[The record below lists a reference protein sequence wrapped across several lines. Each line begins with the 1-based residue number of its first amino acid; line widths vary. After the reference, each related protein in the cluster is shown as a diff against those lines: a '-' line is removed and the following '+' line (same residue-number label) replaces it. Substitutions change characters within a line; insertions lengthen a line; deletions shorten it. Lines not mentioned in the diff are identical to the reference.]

1 MIRRFNYTGR
11 KKIAQDDIAIIL
23 TGDGPIKGFEA
34 NLGTL
39 ADTKYGLPKDARLF
53 VEAYERTAYM
63 RFDFGTTG
71 AITPPAS
78 EARLL
83 TEFEGSNGV
92 RFRVKVVDCTHD
104 AQLLAEA
111 DGVLPL
117 TPEEAEQNKLPLLP
131 VRSEDLGHEIW
142 RIEFPEGVQD
152 RPILLVNINAGDHTA
167 IVRSPAFMALA
178 WPALLREILTRILVI
193 DEHTEL
199 DDEDDWHCQWLQYAR
214 RLLPTHE
221 APPQEEEQREQ
232 WIDDVIDGF
241 CNKLTLLTKYKQSEE
256 EANAVTT

>member
-11 KKIAQDDIAIIL
+11 KKIAQADVPIIL
-23 TGDGPIKGFEA
+23 VGDGRVKGFDA
-34 NLGTL
+34 SLGAL
-39 ADTKYGLPKDARLF
+39 ADGKYGLPKDARVF

-71 AITPPAS
+71 AIVPPPS
-78 EARLL
+78 QERLL
-83 TEFEGSNGV
+83 TEFQDSSGV

-111 DGVLPL
+111 DGILPM
-117 TPEEAEQNKLPLLP
+117 TPEESEQNKLPLLP
-131 VRSEDLGHEIW
+131 VRPEDLGQEVW
-142 RIEFPEGVQD
+142 RVEFPEGVQD
-152 RPILLVNINAGDHTA
+152 RPILLVNINAGDPTA
-167 IVRSPAFMALA
+167 IVRSPAFMSLA

-193 DEHTEL
+193 DGHHEM
-199 DDEDDWHCQWLQYAR
+199 DDEEDWHCLWLQYAC

-221 APPQEEEQREQ
+221 PPPQEEEQRAQ
-232 WIDDVIDGF
+232 WISEVIEAF
-241 CNKLTLLTKYKQSEE
+241 CNKLTLLAKYKESEE